1 MPAPFQTP
9 QDTTVSGLS
18 GSTVI
23 SMRGSATLS
32 QFRQDKLVAALA
44 VHRVTDVSAEFWH
57 FAELVREATRDERLQ
72 LDALLAYGADA
83 EPSESHQHAFL
94 VVPRLGT
101 ISPWS
106 SKATD
111 IAHNCGLSF
120 VQRIERGIWYWVNS
134 EGPLPKEAKRAIEEA
149 CHDRMTEVVL
159 PTIAAAKAIFDTHAA
174 KTLTTIS
181 RTPAALKIANGELG
195 LALSDEEIDYLVT
208 AFDKLERDPTDV
220 ELLMFAQANSEHCR
234 HKVFNA
240 RWTIDGVAQ
249 DMSLFA
255 MIRNTHAA
263 NPSGTEIAYSDNA
276 AILTGGD
283 ALRLYPDSDS
293 LYAEH
298 ADRTHYLAKVETHN
312 HPTAIA
318 PFAGAAT
325 GAGGEIRDEGAT
337 GRGAVPKAGL
347 TGFTTSNLRLPG
359 LPQPWEAATA
369 DVGKPDR
376 ISSALD
382 IMIQGPIGGAAF
394 NDEFGR
400 PVLGGYF
407 RTFEQRVGDTVYGYH
422 KPIMIAGG
430 IGAVSDLHVHK
441 IAFPAGTLLI
451 QLGGEGMRIGMG
463 GGAASSMTTGQNTAD
478 LDFDSVQRGNPE
490 MQRRA
495 QEVIN
500 ACWRLREA
508 NPILAIHDVGAGGLS
523 NALPELVH
531 GAGTETDPRGALF
544 DLRQVLTLEA
554 GMSPAEIW
562 CNESQERYV
571 MAVAPASVGLFKA
584 YCERERCPFA
594 VVGVADGSGNLT
606 VADAKFNNKP
616 VDMSLDV
623 LLGNPPKM
631 ERVATRRLSPSPR
644 GGGRD
649 ASVASGSGGE
659 GGSNSDNAGI
669 ATPSPH
675 LKLRDLAY
683 RVLQH
688 PTVADKTFLI
698 TIGDRFVGGLIAREQ
713 MVGPWQVP
721 VADVA
726 VTLRDFVGNA
736 GEAMAM
742 GERTPLAVLNA
753 PASAR
758 MAVAEAITNIAAASI
773 ATIADIKLSANW
785 MAAVDVPGED
795 AALFDAVHAVGVE
808 LCPALGVSI
817 PVGKDSMSMR
827 TGWTDGDKNKSVH
840 APVSL
845 IVTAFANVTDVK
857 KTLTPLLKID
867 HDTVLLLVDV
877 ARGKRR
883 MGGSIFQQVQS
894 TMSAEV
900 PDCDSAEDLKTF
912 FAGVQK
918 LNANGLLLAY
928 HDRSDGG
935 LFAVLV
941 EMMIA
946 SRAGMTVTLNGL
958 TAARTETFPVRAELV
973 EAPAL
978 AMSPG
983 PPTGSRRTENASSGR
998 TEPGVLEALFNEE
1011 LGAVIQVHRADVD
1024 KVRAAFGSLPV
1035 QEIATLRDD
1044 GKLIIE
1050 HQGNTIFDEARQAL
1064 HVAWS
1069 ATSIQIQR
1077 LRDNPD
1083 CADSEFDRVFDDE
1096 DAGLVPHVLFDAK
1109 VNIAAP
1115 MIAANINVGA
1125 RPKIAIL
1132 REQGVNSHIETAHV
1146 FSMAGFD
1153 AYDVHMTDLQTGRRS
1168 LDEFKGFVACGGF
1181 SYGDVLGAGAGW
1193 AKSIL
1198 LNAELREEFQEFF
1211 AATDTFALGICN
1223 GCQML
1228 AHMAPIIPGAEHWP
1242 KFLRNS
1248 SEQFECRTVMVEVME
1263 TPSILFKGMEKTRL
1277 PIVVAHGE
1285 GFAQFK
1291 DDEHMEAAQ
1300 SLVTLRFVDSLGIVT
1315 ENYPLNP
1322 NGSPGGIT
1330 GLTTKDGR
1338 FNVLMP
1344 HPERTHRVENF
1355 SWCPDDWTRSPW
1367 LRMFENAR
1375 VWLG

>member
-9 QDTTVSGLS
+9 H

-44 VHRVTDVSAEFWH
+44 EHRVTDVSAEFWH
-57 FAELVREATRDERLQ
+57 FAELGREATRDERLQ

-111 IAHNCGLSF
+111 IARNCGLSF
-120 VQRIERGIWYWVNS
+120 VRRIERGVWYWVNS

-174 KTLTTIS
+174 KPLTTIS
-181 RTPAALKIANGELG
+181 RTPAALEVANGELG
-195 LALSDEEIDYLVT
+195 LALSDEEIEYLVN

-240 RWTIDGVAQ
+240 SWTIDGVAQ
-249 DMSLFA
+249 DKSLFA

-263 NPSGTEIAYSDNA
+263 NPHGTEIAYSDNA

-283 ALRLYPDSDS
+283 ALRFFPDADS
-293 LYAEH
+293 KYADH

-337 GRGAVPKAGL
+337 GRGAVPKSGL

-407 RTFEQRVGDTVYGYH
+407 RTFEQKVGDTVYGYH

-441 IAFPAGTLLI
+441 IAFPTGTLLI

-490 MQRRA
+490 MERRA

-500 ACWRLREA
+500 ACWRLGEA

-531 GAGTETDPRGALF
+531 GAGTEADPRGALF

-571 MAVAPASVGLFKA
+571 MAVAPASASLFKA

-594 VVGVADGSGNLT
+594 IVGVADGSGNLT

-623 LLGNPPKM
+623 LLGKPPKM
-631 ERVATRRLSPSPR
+631 ERVTTRKFPQSAEAQ
-644 GGGRD
+644 
-649 ASVASGSGGE
+649 ASVK
-659 GGSNSDNAGI
+659 
-669 ATPSPH
+669 
-675 LKLRDLAY
+675 LKLRDAAY

-698 TIGDRFVGGLIAREQ
+698 TIGDRFVGGLTAREQ

-773 ATIADIKLSANW
+773 ASITDIKLSANW

-795 AALFDAVHAVGVE
+795 AALFDAVHAVGME

-827 TGWTDGDKNKSVH
+827 TGWKDGDVNKSVH

-867 HDTVLLLVDV
+867 RDTVLLLVDV
-877 ARGKRR
+877 ARRKQR
-883 MGGSIFQQVQS
+883 MGGSIFNQVQS
-894 TMSAEV
+894 LMGTAV
-900 PDCDSAEDLKTF
+900 PDCDSADDLKMF
-912 FAGVQK
+912 FAGVQS

-946 SRAGMTVTLNGL
+946 SRAGLTV
-958 TAARTETFPVRAELV
+958 
-973 EAPAL
+973 AL
-978 AMSPG
+978 DPSNQDAM
-983 PPTGSRRTENASSGR
+983 A
-998 TEPGVLEALFNEE
+998 ALFNEE
-1011 LGAVIQVHRADVD
+1011 LGAVIQIHRADID
-1024 KVRAAFGSLPV
+1024 KVRAAFGTLPV

-1044 GKLIIE
+1044 GKLVIE

-1083 CADSEFDRVFDDE
+1083 CADSEFDRVFDD
-1096 DAGLVPHVLFDAK
+1096 DDTGLAPRALFDAK

-1115 MIAANINVGA
+1115 MIAANINVGS

-1146 FSMAGFD
+1146 FTMAGFD

-1211 AATDTFALGICN
+1211 TATDTFALGICN
-1223 GCQML
+1223 GCQMM

-1242 KFLRNS
+1242 KFVRNG

-1291 DDEHMEAAQ
+1291 NDEQLASAEAM
-1300 SLVTLRFVDSLGIVT
+1300 VTMRFVDSLGIVT

-1355 SWCPDDWTRSPW
+1355 SWHPEGWTRSPW

>member
-1 MPAPFQTP
+1 MPATF
-9 QDTTVSGLS
+9 LS
-18 GSTVI
+18 L
-23 SMRGSATLS
+23 RGSAALS
-32 QFRQDKLVAALA
+32 QFRQDKLVATLTE
-44 VHRVTDVSAEFWH
+44 HRVTAINAEFWH
-57 FAELVREATRDERLQ
+57 FAAVNRELNREERTR

-83 EPSESHQHAFL
+83 EPSDGHQYAFL

-111 IAHNCGLSF
+111 IAHNCGLDA
-120 VQRIERGIWYWVNS
+120 VQRIERGVWFWVS
-134 EGPLPKEAKRAIEEA
+134 AEKALTTQAKRAIEDA
-149 CHDRMTEVVL
+149 CHDRMTEAVL
-159 PTIAAAKAIFDTHAA
+159 PDIKAAEALFDVHAA
-174 KTLTTIS
+174 KPLASIPRNTGS
-181 RTPAALKIANGELG
+181 LKHANSELG
-195 LALSDEEIDYLVT
+195 LALSPDEIDYLAA
-208 AFDKLERDPTDV
+208 AFDKLGRDPTDV

-240 RWTIDGVAQ
+240 SWTIDGVAQ
-249 DMSLFA
+249 DRSLFA
-255 MIRNTHAA
+255 MIRNTHNLA
-263 NPSGTEIAYSDNA
+263 PGGTEIAYSDNA

-283 ALRLYPDSDS
+283 AERFYPDADGK
-293 LYAEH
+293 YDAH
-298 ADRTHYLAKVETHN
+298 RDRTHYLAKVETHN

-369 DVGKPDR
+369 NVGKPAR

-400 PVLGGYF
+400 PNLGGYF
-407 RTFEQRVGDTVYGYH
+407 RTFEQQVGDTVYGYH

-430 IGAVSDLHVHK
+430 VGAVSDAHVHK

-490 MQRRA
+490 MERRA

-500 ACWRLREA
+500 ACWRLRDV

-531 GAGTETDPRGALF
+531 GAGNESDPRGALF
-544 DLRQVLTLEA
+544 DLRKVLTLEP

-571 MAVAPASVGLFKA
+571 LAIAPQSLATFKSF
-584 YCERERCPFA
+584 CERERCPFA
-594 VVGVADGSGNLT
+594 VLGVADGSGNLT
-606 VADAKFNNKP
+606 VADAKFSNKP
-616 VDMSLDV
+616 VDMPLEV
-623 LLGNPPKM
+623 LLGKPPKM
-631 ERVATRRLSPSPR
+631 ERNAVRKAAP
-644 GGGRD
+644 G
-649 ASVASGSGGE
+649 ASLAASAVS
-659 GGSNSDNAGI
+659 
-669 ATPSPH
+669 
-675 LKLRDLAY
+675 LRDVAY

-688 PTVADKTFLI
+688 PTVADKTFLV
-698 TIGDRFVGGLIAREQ
+698 TIGDRFVGGLTAREQ

-721 VADVA
+721 VADCA
-726 VTLRDFVGNA
+726 VTLRDFVGDA

-758 MAVAEAITNIAAASI
+758 MAVAEAITNIASARIHAI
-773 ATIADIKLSANW
+773 GDIKLSANW
-785 MAAVDVPGED
+785 MAAVDVAGED
-795 AALFDAVHAVGVE
+795 AALFDAVHAVGME
-808 LCPALGVSI
+808 LCPALGIAI

-827 TGWTDGDKNKSVH
+827 TSWGDGSCKKSVH
-840 APVSL
+840 SPVSL
-845 IVTAFANVTDVK
+845 IVSAFANVVDVK
-857 KTLTPLLKID
+857 RTLTPLLRTEG
-867 HDTVLLLVDV
+867 DTVLLLVDV
-877 ARGKRR
+877 ARGKARL
-883 MGGSIFQQVQS
+883 GGSIYAQVLSQMGDS
-894 TMSAEV
+894 T
-900 PDCDSAEDLKTF
+900 PDCDSADDLKAF
-912 FAGVQK
+912 FAGVQA
-918 LNANGLLLAY
+918 LNAQGLALAY
-928 HDRSDGG
+928 HDKSDGG
-935 LFAVLV
+935 LLATLA

-946 SRAGMTVTLNGL
+946 SRSGLTVTLD
-958 TAARTETFPVRAELV
+958 AAADAF
-973 EAPAL
+973 
-978 AMSPG
+978 
-983 PPTGSRRTENASSGR
+983 
-998 TEPGVLEALFNEE
+998 GVLFNEE
-1011 LGAVIQVHRADVD
+1011 LGAVVQVRRADLAKARD
-1024 KVRAAFGSLPV
+1024 AFAGLPV
-1035 QEIATLRDD
+1035 HEIATLRDD
-1044 GKLIIE
+1044 GKLVIE
-1050 HQGNTIFDEARQAL
+1050 QGGKVILDEARQAL
-1064 HVAWS
+1064 HAAWS
-1069 ATSIQIQR
+1069 ATSIEIQR

-1083 CADSEFDRVFDDE
+1083 CADAEFDRVFDDG
-1096 DAGLVPHVLFDAK
+1096 DVGLTPRVLFDAT
-1109 VNIAAP
+1109 VNVAAP
-1115 MIAANINVGA
+1115 MIATGS
-1125 RPKIAIL
+1125 RPKVAIL
-1132 REQGVNSHIETAHV
+1132 REQGVNSHIETGHV
-1146 FSMAGFD
+1146 FTMAGFD
-1153 AYDVHMTDLQTGRRS
+1153 AYDVHMTDLQTGRRT

-1198 LNAELREEFQEFF
+1198 LNPVLREQFQEFF
-1211 AATDTFALGICN
+1211 GEDDTFALGICN

-1228 AHMAPIIPGAEHWP
+1228 AQMAPIIPGAEHWP
-1242 KFLRNS
+1242 KFVRNG
-1248 SEQFECRTVMVEVME
+1248 SEQFECRTALVEVMD
-1263 TPSILFKGMEKTRL
+1263 TPSIFFNGMEMTRL

-1291 DDEHMEAAQ
+1291 DEEQFDAAQ
-1300 SLVTLRFVDSLGIVT
+1300 SLVTLRFIDGHGAAT
-1315 ENYPLNP
+1315 ETYPLNP

-1330 GLTTKDGR
+1330 GLTTANGR

-1355 SWCPDDWTRSPW
+1355 SWHPEGWTRSPW

>member
-1 MPAPFQTP
+1 MSAPFQP
-9 QDTTVSGLS
+9 LQDTTASDLS
-18 GSTVI
+18 GSPI
-23 SMRGSATLS
+23 LSARGSATLS
-32 QFRQDKLVAALA
+32 PFRQDKLVAALA

-57 FAELVREATRDERLQ
+57 FAQLVREATRDERLQ

-83 EPSESHQHAFL
+83 EASESHQHAFL

-106 SKATD
+106 SQATD
-111 IAHNCGLSF
+111 IARNCGLSF
-120 VQRIERGIWYWVNS
+120 VQRIERGVWFWVNS
-134 EGPLPKEAKRAIEEA
+134 EGALPKEAKRAIEAA
-149 CHDRMTEVVL
+149 CHDRMTEAVL

-174 KTLTTIS
+174 KPLITIS

-195 LALSDEEIDYLVT
+195 LALSDEEIEYLVN
-208 AFDKLERDPTDV
+208 AFNTLDRDPTDV

-240 RWTIDGVAQ
+240 SWMIDGVAQ
-249 DMSLFA
+249 DKSLFA

-263 NPSGTEIAYSDNA
+263 NPTGTEIAYSDNA
-276 AILTGGD
+276 AILTGGN
-283 ALRLYPDSDS
+283 ALRLYPDADS

-337 GRGAVPKAGL
+337 GRGAMPKAGL

-407 RTFEQRVGDTVYGYH
+407 RTFEQRVGDTVFGYH

-430 IGAVSDLHVHK
+430 IGAVSDVHVHK
-441 IAFPAGTLLI
+441 IAFPTGTLLI

-500 ACWRLREA
+500 ACWRLGEA

-531 GAGTETDPRGALF
+531 GAGTEADPRGALF
-544 DLRQVLTLEA
+544 DLRQILTLEA

-571 MAVAPASVGLFKA
+571 MAVAPASVSLFKA

-594 VVGVADGSGNLT
+594 IVGVADGSGNLT

-623 LLGNPPKM
+623 LLGKPPKM
-631 ERVATRRLSPSPR
+631 ERVATRKSAQSELTQ
-644 GGGRD
+644 
-649 ASVASGSGGE
+649 
-659 GGSNSDNAGI
+659 AGLK
-669 ATPSPH
+669 
-675 LKLRDLAY
+675 LKLRDMAY

-688 PTVADKTFLI
+688 PTVADKTFLV
-698 TIGDRFVGGLIAREQ
+698 TIGDRFVGGLTAREQ

-721 VADVA
+721 VADVS
-726 VTLRDFVGNA
+726 VTLRDFVGAA

-742 GERTPLAVLNA
+742 GERTPLAVVNA
-753 PASAR
+753 AASAR

-795 AALFDAVHAVGVE
+795 AALFDAVHAVGME

-827 TGWTDGDKNKSVH
+827 TGWQDGDTAKSVH
-840 APVSL
+840 SPVSL

-867 HDTVLLLVDV
+867 HDTVLLLVDI
-877 ARGKRR
+877 ARGKQR

-894 TMSAEV
+894 NMGIEV
-900 PDCDSAEDLKTF
+900 PDCDSADDLKTF
-912 FAGVQK
+912 FAGVQS

-935 LFAVLV
+935 VFAVLV
-941 EMMIA
+941 EMVIA
-946 SRAGMTVTLNGL
+946 SRAGLTVAIDPAHQDAMT
-958 TAARTETFPVRAELV
+958 
-973 EAPAL
+973 
-978 AMSPG
+978 
-983 PPTGSRRTENASSGR
+983 
-998 TEPGVLEALFNEE
+998 ALFNEE
-1011 LGAVIQVHRADVD
+1011 LGAVIQIRRADFA
-1024 KVRAAFGSLPV
+1024 KVRAAFGTLPV
-1035 QEIATLRDD
+1035 TEIATLRDD
-1044 GKLIIE
+1044 GKFIIE
-1050 HQGNTIFDEARQAL
+1050 HQGTTIFDEARQAL

-1083 CADSEFDRVFDDE
+1083 CADSEFDRVFDDD

-1109 VNIAAP
+1109 VNVAAP
-1115 MIAANINVGA
+1115 LISTGA

-1146 FSMAGFD
+1146 FTMAGFD

-1198 LNAELREEFQEFF
+1198 LNAELREEFQDFF
-1211 AATDTFALGICN
+1211 TATDTFALGICN
-1223 GCQML
+1223 GCQMM

-1300 SLVTLRFVDSLGIVT
+1300 AMVTLRFVDSVGIVT

-1330 GLTTKDGR
+1330 GLTTADGR
-1338 FNVLMP
+1338 FNILMP

-1367 LRMFENAR
+1367 LRMFDNAR